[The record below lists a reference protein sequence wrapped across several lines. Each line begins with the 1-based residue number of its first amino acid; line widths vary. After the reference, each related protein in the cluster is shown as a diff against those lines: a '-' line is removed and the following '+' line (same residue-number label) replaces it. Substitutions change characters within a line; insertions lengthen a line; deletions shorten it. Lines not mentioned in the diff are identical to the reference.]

1 MCKLIKKKAKY
12 LRTFK
17 CQYFTMYVD
26 LKVAWIKLNQ
36 KAKKKSTK
44 SVQEAKTT
52 MSQRTY
58 KSSICLLNNPTFK
71 IKILKHTG
79 LPTNDETV

>member
-44 SVQEAKTT
+44 SVLEAKTT
-52 MSQRTY
+52 MS
-58 KSSICLLNNPTFK
+58 
-71 IKILKHTG
+71 
-79 LPTNDETV
+79 